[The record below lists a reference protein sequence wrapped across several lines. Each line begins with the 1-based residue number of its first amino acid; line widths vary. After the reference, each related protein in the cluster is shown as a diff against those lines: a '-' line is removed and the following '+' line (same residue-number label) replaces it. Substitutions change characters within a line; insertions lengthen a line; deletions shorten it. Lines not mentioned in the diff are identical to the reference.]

1 MTSHSEARERVLDA
15 AEKLFVE
22 RGYKAV
28 TVKDIAKLAG
38 IHHASL
44 YHHIPDGKSAL
55 YVEVMTR
62 HMERHSHE
70 MRVAIQQG
78 QGDLRKELQQIAAWL
93 LSQPPIDVVR
103 LATSDLPAINDVAAN
118 TISDLAFEATVVP
131 IVQVLEAARRRGEIK
146 HPHLGNIAGAIFSS
160 IEGVHSIP
168 GVYVNRSRQFMAN
181 ELIDVFLRGLQTE

>member
-1 MTSHSEARERVLDA
+1 MTSHSEARERVLQA

-28 TVKDIAKLAG
+28 TVKDIAKVAG

-44 YHHIPDGKSAL
+44 YHHIPNGKSAL

-62 HMERHSHE
+62 HMERHSQG
-70 MRVAIQQG
+70 MQTAIQKAR
-78 QGDLRKELQQIAAWL
+78 GDLRSELQQIAGWL
-93 LSQPPIDVVR
+93 LSQPPIDVIR
-103 LATSDLPAINDVAAN
+103 LATSDLPAINDGAAS

-131 IVQVLEAARRRGEIK
+131 IVQVLEKAQRRGEIE

-160 IEGVHSIP
+160 IQGVHSIP

-181 ELIDVFLRGLQTE
+181 ELIDVFLCALRTE